1 MEKINA
7 LISSNSVDPQR
18 TPFDLVVDRVVV
30 EMEDITGFVVKNEP
44 FEEVTEIKEGSH
56 DQQL

>member
-7 LISSNSVDPQR
+7 LISSNSVDPQN
-18 TPFDLVVDRVVV
+18 TSFDSEVDKVVV
-30 EMEDITGFVVKNEP
+30 EIEDITGFVVKNEP
-44 FEEVTEIKEGSH
+44 VEEVIEINEGSH

>member
-7 LISSNSVDPQR
+7 LISSNSDDPQR
-18 TPFDLVVDRVVV
+18 TSFDLEVDRVVV

-44 FEEVTEIKEGSH
+44 VEEVTEIKEGSH